1 VFFAYVDES
10 GNAGM
15 RGGSRTY
22 VLGCV
27 LVEAPRWPDTFDRL
41 IAFRRWLRDAFGVP
55 VRAEIKANYLLQNT
69 GPFASLGISEGA
81 RFRIYRQAMRL
92 QPKLDLRTFAVVIDK
107 SQLANAHPGRS
118 APDVAWEYLLQR
130 LERFTTKGGTHV
142 SIVHDE
148 GIGDQIRKWA
158 RKARRAGSAGS
169 IYGTG
174 VLRLPFSRL
183 IDDPVSRDSTQS
195 YYIQLADL
203 SAYAA
208 FRRLHPPP
216 PRPRQIVP
224 QGMWDELGSAR
235 FAPVNMYSGGPPGI
249 VSA

>member
-10 GNAGM
+10 GNPGYP
-15 RGGSRTY
+15 GSKTY

-27 LVEAPRWPDTFDRL
+27 LVEDHLWLDTFDRL
-41 IAFRRWLRDAFGVP
+41 IEFRRWLRSNFGVP

-69 GPFASLGISEGA
+69 GPFARLALSEGA

-92 QPKLDLRTFAVVIDK
+92 QPKLDLRTFAVLVDK
-107 SQLANAHPGRS
+107 STLGTMHPGRT
-118 APDVAWEYLLQR
+118 APDVAWEFMLQR
-130 LERFTTKGGTHV
+130 LERFTTRGNTHV
-142 SIVHDE
+142 LLSHDE
-148 GIGDQIRKWA
+148 GIADQIRKWA

-169 IYGTG
+169 RYGTG
-174 VLRLPFSRL
+174 VLKLPLDRL
-183 IDDPVSRDSTQS
+183 IDDPVSRDSAQS
-195 YYIQLADL
+195 YFIQLADL

-216 PRPRQIVP
+216 PRARQIVP
-224 QGMWDELGSAR
+224 QGMWDELGAAR